1 MKITESQLRDV
12 IKQELRKVVAEAEME
27 QFQEPP
33 MSELAQSYVDRLN
46 EIYAEMVAKA
56 STGEL
61 TVNDFHYEAIPQE
74 FRAGISS
81 AARKYK
87 NSQLP
92 PEVKAARA
100 AKSAATRAAN
110 KQETERHYAQID
122 ARNAAEQ
129 AEKERRAAEG
139 YAPISLGVGEAY
151 GTPEG
156 MVPNP
161 MFYEPEEGSMGY
173 GYTLRPRYRNVRNI
187 GPIWIDPAERDMY

>member
-1 MKITESQLRDV
+1 MKVTESQLRDV
-12 IKQELRKVVAEAEME
+12 VKQELRKVVAEAEME
-27 QFQEPP
+27 QFEQPP

-74 FRAGISS
+74 FRAGIMS
-81 AARKYK
+81 AARKFK

-100 AKSAATRAAN
+100 AKAAATRAAN
-110 KQETERHYAQID
+110 KKASEERS
-122 ARNAAEQ
+122 ARWDRERAAAE
-129 AEKERRAAEG
+129 AERERRAAEG
-139 YAPISLGVGEAY
+139 YAPMSLGVGEAY
-151 GTPEG
+151 GTPKG

-161 MFYEPEEGSMGY
+161 MFYEPEEGTMGY